1 MKAAPRTNGII
12 LIASLL
18 FVVFSSQVNAACSR
32 DDVEFY
38 LGKGFTAEQITTL
51 CSASA
56 GPASDTLQSGS
67 QAEKQSSE
75 QPSTASVEDDNT
87 LFLKRAIKAQKIN
100 LNSDLLSYTQK
111 ICIEYGEE
119 DLFGFTPKVCPEVK
133 FIISL
138 KGLEVIEMG
147 KKYYFYGTQ
156 EVRVK
161 STIRREIIGEL
172 KEQKPEDREMI
183 LEKFEQG
190 DQTAVPVRDD
200 FSLERVKQVLQ
211 DLSL

>member
-12 LIASLL
+12 FIASL
-18 FVVFSSQVNAACSR
+18 FFMMFSSQANAACSR

-38 LGKGFTAEQITTL
+38 LGKGFTVDQITTL
-51 CSASA
+51 CSTSA
-56 GPASDTLQSGS
+56 APASETLKSES
-67 QAEKQSSE
+67 QPEKQSSE
-75 QPSTASVEDDNT
+75 QPSITAVEDDKT

-138 KGLEVIEMG
+138 KGLEVIGTG

-156 EVRVK
+156 EIRVK
-161 STIRREIIGEL
+161 SIIRREIIGEL
-172 KEQKPEDREMI
+172 KDQKPEARELI
-183 LEKFEQG
+183 LEKLEQG
-190 DQTAVPVRDD
+190 DETAIPVRDD